1 MLSKLFKKAL
11 KYILLFKEQLLFKF
25 NRFVRLINSILM
37 KKNSIAILFLTIA
50 FFSSLLLFSQ
60 ENETLPKGLTQ
71 NEKELI
77 SQFQFR
83 SSQLTNPPAGSVR
96 AAAEWEEVEYLV
108 VTWQSAYQNILRQI
122 VAASVN
128 ECKVIIAT
136 QNQAS
141 VSSYL
146 TSNGISLTNVIF
158 MNAPSNSIWIRDY
171 AGNTIYS
178 NDVGERALT
187 DWIYNRPRPNDNI
200 MPSAHASLVG
210 IPIYITN
217 TGTNDLVNT
226 GGNYMSDGLGNA
238 FASEL
243 ILEEN
248 TIGNPYGVSPKTEAQ
263 INSIMFNYM
272 GINNYI
278 KMPTLPF
285 DEIHHIDMHMKLL
298 DEETLLVSRY
308 PIGVADG
315 PQILTNIN
323 YVLANYQSP
332 FGTPYDIKWID
343 APPSTTGS
351 YPDTGGSYRTY
362 SNSVIVNKSILVPI
376 YRPDVDAPALAYYQQ
391 LMPGYNIVGID
402 VDNSGENLIASLG
415 AIHCITHTIGVAD
428 PLLIVHQP
436 INQANAGTT
445 VTINAMIKHN
455 SGIQTATVFWRET
468 GATVFNQTDMT
479 FVSNNNWS
487 STLPISS
494 AGVDVEYY
502 IRGQAVSGKSLNRP
516 LVAPNGYW
524 TIDVQTLNA
533 NEWANN
539 HISAPYPNP
548 TKDKVNFILEQIQGK
563 LEVTITNLLG
573 QIVATQKIESGNGVI
588 TLDLN
593 PEWEGTLLIT
603 FEGDFGRV
611 TKKVIKL

>member
-1 MLSKLFKKAL
+1 MKNSFI
-11 KYILLFKEQLLFKF
+11 KYIFLIVLLFSTTLF
-25 NRFVRLINSILM
+25 
-37 KKNSIAILFLTIA
+37 
-50 FFSSLLLFSQ
+50 FSQ
-60 ENETLPKGLTQ
+60 ENEVLPNNLTQ
-71 NEKELI
+71 NERGLL

-83 SSQLTNPPAGSVR
+83 SSQLSNPPTGSVR

-122 VAASVN
+122 VAAGVN
-128 ECKVIIAT
+128 ECKVIITT

-146 TSNGISLTNVIF
+146 TANGISLTNVIF

-200 MPSAHASLVG
+200 MPTAHAALVG
-210 IPIYITN
+210 IPIYVTN

-243 ILEEN
+243 ILDEN
-248 TIGNPYGVSPKTEAQ
+248 ATGNPYSVSAKTEEQ
-263 INSIMFNYM
+263 IDNIMLNYM
-272 GINNYI
+272 GISNYI
-278 KMPTLPF
+278 KMSILPY
-285 DEIHHIDMHMKLL
+285 DQIHHIDMHMKLL

-308 PIGVADG
+308 PTGVADG
-315 PQILTNIN
+315 PQIVSNIN
-323 YVLANYQSP
+323 SILANYQSP

-343 APPSTTGS
+343 APASTGGS
-351 YPDTGGSYRTY
+351 YPDTGGSYRTF
-362 SNSVIVNKSILVPI
+362 SNCVFVNKSILVPT
-376 YRPDVDAPALAYYQQ
+376 YRPEVDAPALAYFQQ

-436 INQANAGTT
+436 INQANAGTI

-468 GATVFNQTDMT
+468 GSTTFNQTPMT
-479 FVSNNNWS
+479 YVSAANWTA
-487 STLPISS
+487 TLSLPTS
-494 AGVDVEYY
+494 GVDVEYY

-516 LVAPNGYW
+516 IVAPNGYW

-533 NEWANN
+533 NEWAYN

-548 TKDKVNFILEQIQGK
+548 TKDKVNFNLDQIQGK
-563 LEVTITNLLG
+563 IDLTITNLLG
-573 QIVATQKIESGNGVI
+573 QRLAVQKIETGNGVI

-593 PEWEGTLLIT
+593 QDWKGTLLIT
-603 FEGDFGRV
+603 FEGDFGKV
-611 TKKVIKL
+611 TKKIIKL